1 MNVVVTGNIL
11 ARLRLRPRINIR
23 CHSGAKPSAEGR
35 WLRTRPFETLASL
48 APQGE
53 VLVLRSARSA
63 RLEAPGSPPLR
74 TKIGFSRFWQTYCRS
89 RLKPRSTPPRNDAL
103 GKLDTF
109 ASASLTQ
116 AELVFVIAQPAAS
129 LPPSTS
135 APHGFPA
142 MRWQCIRAPALWS
155 LKIPC
160 VVSALHR
167 DSSRSGSIALMDER
181 QTARLIGLA
190 LGLIFGSMLVLNALA
205 SF

>member
-1 MNVVVTGNIL
+1 MGNDLHHSQPPKARKGCGVSTSHCYRHLITGLNRQAPSNVMIL

-89 RLKPRSTPPRNDAL
+89 RLKPRSAPPRNDAV

-109 ASASLTQ
+109 ASTSLTQ
-116 AELVFVIAQPAAS
+116 AELD
-129 LPPSTS
+129 
-135 APHGFPA
+135 
-142 MRWQCIRAPALWS
+142 C
-155 LKIPC
+155 
-160 VVSALHR
+160 
-167 DSSRSGSIALMDER
+167 
-181 QTARLIGLA
+181 TARVNFFGYDSKSVA
-190 LGLIFGSMLVLNALA
+190 FGSGR
-205 SF
+205 